1 MKIRLT
7 RSCCCFVQIA
17 LVASALAHPTYSPA
31 EAKRAK
37 TDRDINAIGRRVI
50 GYPTGRNNWYS
61 LAKEEELGNQ
71 VSAAFEKSVP
81 LMRDSATDSYLD
93 RLLNVI
99 GQNSDAKLPL
109 TIRIIDSDESYAV
122 TLLGGHQ
129 YLTRGLLLKLQNEGE
144 LAAAIARG
152 GAHTALRSAT
162 GELTRANLLNLTNL
176 PSVSAGRGAGG
187 NSTADPAFGNAL
199 AGLSFRRQDES
210 AADYFGIQYLYK
222 SGYAPECF
230 ISFIEKVWPPSSTT
244 AQAFSPFAPL
254 QDRLNALQKEI
265 REILP
270 PQGGAITDTEDFE
283 SFRKHLAGL
292 PPPKPLP
299 KQPILIRSDSQESK

>member
-17 LVASALAHPTYSPA
+17 LVASALADPTYSPA

-37 TDRDINAIGRRVI
+37 TDRDINAIGSRVI
-50 GYPTGRNNWYS
+50 GYPTGRSNWYS
-61 LAKEEELGNQ
+61 LAKEQYLGTQ
-71 VSAAFEKSVP
+71 VSDAFEKSVP
-81 LMRDSATDSYLD
+81 LLRDSAADSYLD
-93 RLLNVI
+93 QLLNVI
-99 GQNSDAKLPL
+99 AKNSDAKLPI

-152 GAHTALRSAT
+152 VAHTALRSAT

-176 PSVSAGRGAGG
+176 PPVSVGPGAGG
-187 NSTADPAFGNAL
+187 NSTADPAFGIAL

-210 AADYFGIQYLYK
+210 AADYFGIQYVYK

-230 ISFIEKVWPPSSTT
+230 ISFVQKAWPPSATT
-244 AQAFSPFAPL
+244 PAKAFSRFPPL
-254 QDRLNALQKEI
+254 QERLNVLHREI
-265 REILP
+265 RELLP
-270 PQGGAITDTEDFE
+270 SQSGRLPIPRSLSHFE
-283 SFRKHLAGL
+283 NTWRVFRL
-292 PPPKPLP
+292 PSHRRNNP
-299 KQPILIRSDSQESK
+299 S